1 MKAAVA
7 DPGRPAADTARDGNR
22 KPAEMLAFAGITP
35 GKVVVDMLPGGGY
48 FTRIFAKAV
57 EPGGRV
63 YAYFG
68 SQYDARLKTQGKDP
82 DNQFADL
89 KATYHESGRD
99 PRPAGPVRHARA
111 GGHGVDRP
119 TITTTCTTRPMT
131 MDVNAVNKAIF
142 KSLKPGGYY
151 VIVDH
156 RRRNGRRRSHRKL
169 HRIKESTVKK
179 EVEAAGFKL
188 VAEGKILTHPSDDGT
203 KRVFEAES
211 GQDRPVHAQIP
222 EAPSLK
228 HRIAVPDSC
237 AAAPAAQC
245 FAGLRRSRCA
255 VKARLTAFDGQ
266 TMSWSRCR
274 RPATSGAQAAAAR
287 PPSQSP

>member
-1 MKAAVA
+1 MKRAILLMAGAALLAHSAVALAAAPTAQMKTAVA
-7 DPGRPAADTARDGNR
+7 DSSRPAADTARDENR

-68 SQYDARLKTQGKDP
+68 SQYDERLKSQNKDP

-89 KATYHESGRD
+89 KKTYKNLGVIH
-99 PRPAGPVRHARA
+99 GPLPQFVTPEP
-111 GGHGVDRP
+111 VDVVW
-119 TITTTCTTRPMT
+119 TSQNYHDMHNKQYA
-131 MDVNAVNKAIF
+131 MDVNEVNKAVF

-151 VIVDH
+151 VIIDH
-156 RRRNGRRRSHRKL
+156 KAPESAGDDVTETL

-188 VAEGKILTHPSDDGT
+188 VAEGHDLNYPSDDGT
-203 KRVFEAES
+203 KRVFENDVR
-211 GQDRPVHAQIP
+211 GKTNQFM
-222 EAPSLK
+222 LK
-228 HRIAVPDSC
+228 FQKPRH
-237 AAAPAAQC
+237 
-245 FAGLRRSRCA
+245 
-255 VKARLTAFDGQ
+255 
-266 TMSWSRCR
+266 
-274 RPATSGAQAAAAR
+274 
-287 PPSQSP
+287 